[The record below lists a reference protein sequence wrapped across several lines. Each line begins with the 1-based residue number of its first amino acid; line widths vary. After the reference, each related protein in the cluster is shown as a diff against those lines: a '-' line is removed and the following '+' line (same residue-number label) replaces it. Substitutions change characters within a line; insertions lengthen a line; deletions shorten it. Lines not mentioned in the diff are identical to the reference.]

1 MSPEERDGF
10 DSKIKSRITSTTG
23 KRKES
28 DPTEKFKL
36 EEQRRELRR
45 KQFEERARTM
55 GLDLDQI
62 VNLDN
67 LFMQQEIIEQQA
79 LEETEEL
86 EEHRGM
92 MM

>member
-1 MSPEERDGF
+1 ML
-10 DSKIKSRITSTTG
+10 SKYDLKQC
-23 KRKES
+23 KK
-28 DPTEKFKL
+28 KL

-45 KQFEERARTM
+45 KQFEERARAM
-55 GLDLDQI
+55 GLDLNQI
-62 VNLDN
+62 ANLDN

-79 LEETEEL
+79 LEETEKL